1 MKNQS
6 NFLYENDHCVTM
18 SVSLGEGESHSL
30 EDNRTKLGKN
40 SVIDSL
46 LDILPPARQVRRI
59 SEDSSASIILNTPT
73 FACFVL
79 FFAFSENVNVG

>member
-1 MKNQS
+1 
-6 NFLYENDHCVTM
+6 M
-18 SVSLGEGESHSL
+18 SVSLGEGESHSF

-46 LDILPPARQVRRI
+46 VDLPSARQVRRI
-59 SEDSSASIILNTPT
+59 SEDSSVLIILNTPT

-79 FFAFSENVNVG
+79 FFVFSENVNVG